1 MSEAVF
7 IISPK
12 TAHRAALM
20 PRLSRLLSGVDGISV
35 VGQGATNV
43 KVRARRGLDL
53 HQHLSREVLD
63 HCHIEPARR
72 YLLAAR

>member
-1 MSEAVF
+1 MTEAVF

-43 KVRARRGLDL
+43 KVRARPGLDL
-53 HQHLSREVLD
+53 QRHLCREVIE

-72 YLLAAR
+72 YTLAGR